1 MLTYTLWVINMA
13 QLDRSRIARAALTV
27 ADRDGP
33 DGFTMRAIAEEL
45 GVTPTALYRHA
56 QDKRDLISMVVDTVV
71 TEQVLPE
78 PTGDWKEDLLLLAQM
93 MRQMTHAHPAV
104 SELAR
109 GAQIWST
116 AVLPITE
123 RWMALW
129 NQSGLPIDVAL
140 RAAVTTSLAIA
151 GIAQSEL
158 HARAMQLP
166 NESALTWVPNAR
178 RAFRQDR
185 NRDADFELVVRSLV
199 EGVHARLIASV
210 EDDCATT
217 A

>member
-1 MLTYTLWVINMA
+1 M
-13 QLDRSRIARAALTV
+13 
-27 ADRDGP
+27 
-33 DGFTMRAIAEEL
+33 
-45 GVTPTALYRHA
+45 
-56 QDKRDLISMVVDTVV
+56 VDTVV

-78 PTGDWKEDLLLLAQM
+78 PTGDWKEYLLLLAQM

-166 NESALTWVPNAR
+166 DESALNVGTKRPAGLPSGS
-178 RAFRQDR
+178 